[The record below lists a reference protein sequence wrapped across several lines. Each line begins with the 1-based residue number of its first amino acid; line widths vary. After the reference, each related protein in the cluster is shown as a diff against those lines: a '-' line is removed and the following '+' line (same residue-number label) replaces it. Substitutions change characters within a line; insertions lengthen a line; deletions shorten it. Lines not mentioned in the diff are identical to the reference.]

1 VTNPSTWQELL
12 ENAGSS
18 DHIAQTYQDD
28 TFLLE
33 ALGHYVRA
41 GLRRGEGVLL
51 IMRKARWVTL
61 VTQLDALGVDLP
73 AAVER
78 GQVRSYDADET
89 LASLMKDGRP
99 DHNAFRQMV
108 GSVLGG
114 MRRHYRQIRAFGEMV
129 DILWRDGRRDAAV
142 ELEKRWN
149 ELARVEPFALLCGY
163 RVDPLDRASYGG
175 PFEDVC
181 KSHTHVIPARDY
193 RRLDDAVS
201 QASREVMD
209 RPTVMML
216 ESLAARH
223 KPRTDMPPG
232 QAVLLWLSL
241 NMPRTADKVMA
252 RVRALYSSA
261 S

>member
-1 VTNPSTWQELL
+1 LTTSSTWQELL
-12 ENAGSS
+12 ESPGGH

-28 TFLLE
+28 AFLLE

-41 GLRRGEGVLL
+41 GLQRGEGVLL
-51 IMRKARWVTL
+51 IMRKDHWVTL
-61 VTQLDALGVDLP
+61 VTELGALGVDLI

-78 GQVRSYDADET
+78 GQVRSSDADEI
-89 LASLMKDGRP
+89 LAGLMKAGRP
-99 DHNAFRQMV
+99 DHNTFRQMV
-108 GSVLGG
+108 GSVLEG
-114 MRRHYRQIRAFGEMV
+114 MRHHYRHILAFGEMV
-129 DILWRDGRRDAAV
+129 DILWRDGRRKAAL
-142 ELEKRWN
+142 ELEQLWN
-149 ELARVEPFALLCGY
+149 ELARVGPFALLCGY
-163 RVDPLDRASYGG
+163 RVDPLDRALYSGS
-175 PFEDVC
+175 FEDVC
-181 KSHTHVIPARDY
+181 KLHTNVIPARDY
-193 RRLDDAVS
+193 LRLDDAVN

-209 RPTVMML
+209 PPTVMML

-252 RVRALYSSA
+252 RVRALYPSA